1 MRNDKRN
8 GKKLICGSCLSQRL
22 SFLIHY
28 LSSFRARLAFS
39 FVLIYL
45 CHSLAAFSQVQMGL
59 ASFYSKRATGSRT
72 ANGERLHHDS
82 MTCAHRTFPFGTRLR
97 VTNMSNNQ
105 QVVVRVNDRG
115 PYVQGRIIDLSWGA
129 ANKINMIGRGIT
141 KVSVESADGI
151 VIPLLPPV
159 ETITFPKLEIDSIEL
174 INRMTPIWQEDL
186 LIDHQD
192 MQRHMRRT
200 TQKVI
205 QHRINTMFKKR

>member
-1 MRNDKRN
+1 
-8 GKKLICGSCLSQRL
+8 
-22 SFLIHY
+22 
-28 LSSFRARLAFS
+28 
-39 FVLIYL
+39 
-45 CHSLAAFSQVQMGL
+45 MGL